1 MRLIHIDALLK
12 SAFPL
17 SEISAKKEIPDNVQ
31 QVSVGGEF
39 AEALMSHRA
48 TGSEGEPGPDLT
60 RTGESALDKK
70 WNLPLGL

>member
-1 MRLIHIDALLK
+1 MQRDYQSEARIHIDALLK

-17 SEISAKKEIPDNVQ
+17 SEISKKEIPDDVR

-48 TGSEGEPGPDLT
+48 TGSEDEPD
-60 RTGESALDKK
+60 RI
-70 WNLPLGL
+70 